1 MDRMKHGLRALG
13 VLLVVVL
20 AGCTDATPTPTAAD
34 IPDEPEAPPNTT
46 TPLGDPINPDPP
58 QPPPNSTHWQLRV
71 SGNDS
76 CGVIPVFATFAG
88 LGVVAFADG
97 TVDNSGGTWSL
108 RGIRSFSRTSLVVRS
123 QGSTYEYILL
133 TEFPPEVL
141 SGNIESYS
149 LVSPELSCSGTG
161 GTFSRTPRYIPSS

>member
-58 QPPPNSTHWQLRV
+58 QPPPPPPPPPPNYTSSIWILRV

-76 CGVIPVFATFAG
+76 CDHPLFLVFAEFPMRTPSEHASIG
-88 LGVVAFADG
+88 GVA
-97 TVDNSGGTWSL
+97 NN
-108 RGIRSFSRTSLVVRS
+108 SRTSLVWR
-123 QGSTYEYILL
+123 GAGDTYEFILL
-133 TEFPPEVL
+133 TEFPPEVR
-141 SGNIESYS
+141 SGTIESYT
-149 LVSPELSCSGTG
+149 LVSPDFPNSSCSGTG
-161 GTFSRTPRYIPSS
+161 GTFSRTPR